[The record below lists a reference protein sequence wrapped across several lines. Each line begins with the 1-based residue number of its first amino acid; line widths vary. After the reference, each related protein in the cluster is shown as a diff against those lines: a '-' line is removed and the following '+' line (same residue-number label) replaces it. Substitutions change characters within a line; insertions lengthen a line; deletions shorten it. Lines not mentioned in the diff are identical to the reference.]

1 MQQVVTTMKTTIKL
15 SGSMAQRF
23 GRTHRRALTSANEVF
38 RALSNTID
46 GFDAYLREARAK
58 GLDFVI
64 FRDRRNIGY
73 EEFETL
79 GPGDELRIIP
89 VIRGSKR
96 AGLFQAVLGAALIAG
111 GIALGPAGAA
121 LIGKGA
127 ALNVALVGASMAVG
141 GVVQMLSPQ
150 VSGLRMRQEPDN
162 KPSYAFGGPVN
173 TTASGNPV
181 PLLYGQREIGGAI
194 ISAGVYAEDQQ

>member
-1 MQQVVTTMKTTIKL
+1 MERKTVIKL

-23 GRTHRRALTSANEVF
+23 GRTHRRALTSASEVF

-64 FRDRRNIGY
+64 FRDRRNIGH
-73 EEFETL
+73 EEFELL

-89 VIRGSKR
+89 VIRGLVAAAIWMPGVSI
-96 AGLFQAVLGAALIAG
+96 AASNLMFSVGAA
-111 GIALGPAGAA
+111 
-121 LIGKGA
+121 
-127 ALNVALVGASMAVG
+127 MAVG

-194 ISAGVYAEDQQ
+194 ISAGIYAEDQQ

>member
-1 MQQVVTTMKTTIKL
+1 MERKTVIKL

-23 GRTHRRALTSANEVF
+23 GRTHRRALTSASEVF

-64 FRDRRNIGY
+64 FWDRRNIGH
-73 EEFETL
+73 EEFELL

-96 AGLFQAVLGAALIAG
+96 AGVFQALLGTALVAAAIWMPGVSIAASNIMFPVGAA
-111 GIALGPAGAA
+111 
-121 LIGKGA
+121 
-127 ALNVALVGASMAVG
+127 MAVG

>member
-1 MQQVVTTMKTTIKL
+1 MERKTVIKL

-23 GRTHRRALTSANEVF
+23 GRTHRRALTSASEVF

-64 FRDRRNIGY
+64 FRDRRNIGH
-73 EEFETL
+73 EEFELL

-96 AGLFQAVLGAALIAG
+96 AGVFQALLGTALVAAAIWMPGVSIAASDIMFPVGAA
-111 GIALGPAGAA
+111 
-121 LIGKGA
+121 
-127 ALNVALVGASMAVG
+127 MAVG

>member
-1 MQQVVTTMKTTIKL
+1 MERKTVIKL

-23 GRTHRRALTSANEVF
+23 GRTHRRALTSASEVF

-64 FRDRRNIGY
+64 FRDRRNIGH
-73 EEFETL
+73 EEFELL

-96 AGLFQAVLGAALIAG
+96 AGVFQALLGTALVAAAIWMPGVSIAASNLMFSVGAA
-111 GIALGPAGAA
+111 
-121 LIGKGA
+121 
-127 ALNVALVGASMAVG
+127 MAVG

-150 VSGLRMRQEPDN
+150 VAGLRMRQDPDN

-194 ISAGVYAEDQQ
+194 ISAGIYAEDQQ

>member
-1 MQQVVTTMKTTIKL
+1 MEKRTVIKL

-23 GRTHRRALTSANEVF
+23 GRTHRRALSSASEVF
-38 RALSNTID
+38 RALSSTVD
-46 GFDAYLREARAK
+46 GFEDYLREARAR

-64 FRDRRNIGY
+64 FRDRRNIGQ
-73 EEFETL
+73 EEFSLL

-96 AGLFQAVLGAALIAG
+96 AGIFQAVLGAALIAG
-111 GIALGPAGAA
+111 GIALGPAGAG
-121 LIGKGA
+121 LIGKGV
-127 ALNVALVGASMAVG
+127 ALNVALVGASMALG
-141 GVVQMLSPQ
+141 GVVQLLSPQ
-150 VSGLRMRQEPDN
+150 VAGMRMRQDPDN

-181 PLLYGQREIGGAI
+181 PLLYGQREIGGAV
-194 ISAGVYAEDQQ
+194 ISAGIYAEDQQ

>member
-1 MQQVVTTMKTTIKL
+1 MERKTVIKL

-23 GRTHRRALTSANEVF
+23 GRTHRRALTSASEVF
-38 RALSNTID
+38 R
-46 GFDAYLREARAK
+46 DAYLREARAK

-64 FRDRRNIGY
+64 FRDRRNIGH
-73 EEFETL
+73 EEFELL

-96 AGLFQAVLGAALIAG
+96 AGVFQALLGTALVAAAIWMPGVSIAASNIMFPVGAA
-111 GIALGPAGAA
+111 
-121 LIGKGA
+121 
-127 ALNVALVGASMAVG
+127 MAVG

>member
-1 MQQVVTTMKTTIKL
+1 MERKTVIKL

-23 GRTHRRALTSANEVF
+23 GRTHRRALTSASEVF

-46 GFDAYLREARAK
+46 GFDAYLRESRAK

-64 FRDRRNIGY
+64 FRDRRNIGH
-73 EEFETL
+73 EEFELL

-96 AGLFQAVLGAALIAG
+96 AGVFQALLGTALVAAAIWMPGVSIAASNIMFPVGAAM
-111 GIALGPAGAA
+111 
-121 LIGKGA
+121 
-127 ALNVALVGASMAVG
+127 VVG

>member
-1 MQQVVTTMKTTIKL
+1 MERKTVIKL

-23 GRTHRRALTSANEVF
+23 GRTHRRALTSASEVF

-64 FRDRRNIGY
+64 FRDRRNIGH
-73 EEFETL
+73 EEFELL

-96 AGLFQAVLGAALIAG
+96 AGVFQALLGTALVAAAIWMPGVSIAASNLMFSVGAA
-111 GIALGPAGAA
+111 
-121 LIGKGA
+121 
-127 ALNVALVGASMAVG
+127 MAVG
-141 GVVQMLSPQ
+141 GIVQMLSPQ

>member
-1 MQQVVTTMKTTIKL
+1 MERKTVIKL

-23 GRTHRRALTSANEVF
+23 GRTHRRALTSASEVF

-64 FRDRRNIGY
+64 FRDRRNIGH
-73 EEFETL
+73 EEFELL

-96 AGLFQAVLGAALIAG
+96 AGVFQALLGTALVAAAIWMPGVSIAASNIMFPVGAAM
-111 GIALGPAGAA
+111 
-121 LIGKGA
+121 
-127 ALNVALVGASMAVG
+127 VVG

>member
-1 MQQVVTTMKTTIKL
+1 MERKTVIKL

-23 GRTHRRALTSANEVF
+23 GRTHRRALTSASEVF

-64 FRDRRNIGY
+64 FRDRRNIGH
-73 EEFETL
+73 EEFEL
-79 GPGDELRIIP
+79 LEPGDELRIIP

-96 AGLFQAVLGAALIAG
+96 AGVFQALLGTALVAAAIWMPGVSIAASNIMFPVGAA
-111 GIALGPAGAA
+111 
-121 LIGKGA
+121 
-127 ALNVALVGASMAVG
+127 MAVG

>member
-1 MQQVVTTMKTTIKL
+1 MEKRTVIKL

-23 GRTHRRALTSANEVF
+23 GRTHHRALSSASEVF
-38 RALSNTID
+38 RALSSTVD
-46 GFDAYLREARAK
+46 GFEDYLREARAR

-64 FRDRRNIGY
+64 FRDRRNIGQ
-73 EEFETL
+73 EEFSLL

-96 AGLFQAVLGAALIAG
+96 AGIFQAVLGAALIAG
-111 GIALGPAGAA
+111 GIALGPAGAG
-121 LIGKGA
+121 LIGKGV
-127 ALNVALVGASMAVG
+127 ALNVALVGASMALG
-141 GVVQMLSPQ
+141 GVVQLLSPQ
-150 VSGLRMRQEPDN
+150 VAGMRMRQDPDN

-181 PLLYGQREIGGAI
+181 PLLYGQREIGGAV
-194 ISAGVYAEDQQ
+194 ISAGIYAEDQQ

>member
-1 MQQVVTTMKTTIKL
+1 MERKTVIKL

-23 GRTHRRALTSANEVF
+23 GRTHRRALTSASEVF
-38 RALSNTID
+38 RALSNTIA

-64 FRDRRNIGY
+64 FRERRNIGH
-73 EEFETL
+73 EEFELL

-96 AGLFQAVLGAALIAG
+96 AGVFQALLGTALVAAAIWMPGVSIAASNLMFSVGAA
-111 GIALGPAGAA
+111 
-121 LIGKGA
+121 
-127 ALNVALVGASMAVG
+127 MAVG

-194 ISAGVYAEDQQ
+194 ISAGIYAEDQQ

>member
-1 MQQVVTTMKTTIKL
+1 MERKTVIKL

-23 GRTHRRALTSANEVF
+23 GRTHRRALTSASEVF
-38 RALSNTID
+38 RALSNTIA

-64 FRDRRNIGY
+64 FRDRRNIGH
-73 EEFETL
+73 EEFELL

-96 AGLFQAVLGAALIAG
+96 AGVFQALLGTALVAAAIWMPGVSIAASNLMFSVGAA
-111 GIALGPAGAA
+111 
-121 LIGKGA
+121 
-127 ALNVALVGASMAVG
+127 MAVG
-141 GVVQMLSPQ
+141 GVVQMLSPPG
-150 VSGLRMRQEPDN
+150 SGLRMRQEPDN

>member
-1 MQQVVTTMKTTIKL
+1 MERKTVIKL

-23 GRTHRRALTSANEVF
+23 GRTHHRALTSASEVF

-46 GFDAYLREARAK
+46 GFDVYLRDARAK

-64 FRDRRNIGY
+64 FRDRRNIGH
-73 EEFETL
+73 EEFELL

-96 AGLFQAVLGAALIAG
+96 AGIFQALLGTALVAAAIWMPGVSIAASNLMFSVGAA
-111 GIALGPAGAA
+111 
-121 LIGKGA
+121 
-127 ALNVALVGASMAVG
+127 MAVG

-150 VSGLRMRQEPDN
+150 VAGLRMRQDPDN

-194 ISAGVYAEDQQ
+194 ISAGIYAEDQQ

>member
-1 MQQVVTTMKTTIKL
+1 MERKTVIKL

-23 GRTHRRALTSANEVF
+23 GRIHRRALTSASEVF

-46 GFDAYLREARAK
+46 GFDAYLRETRAK

-64 FRDRRNIGY
+64 FRNQINIGK
-73 EEFETL
+73 EEFELL

-96 AGLFQAVLGAALIAG
+96 AGLFQIVTAAAIATFTWWNPIG
-111 GIALGPAGAA
+111 WAASTQMALYAAAG
-121 LIGKGA
+121 
-127 ALNVALVGASMAVG
+127 SMAVG

>member
-1 MQQVVTTMKTTIKL
+1 MERKTVIKL

-23 GRTHRRALTSANEVF
+23 GRTHRRALTSASEVF

-46 GFDAYLREARAK
+46 GFDAYLRDARAK

-64 FRDRRNIGY
+64 FRDRRNIGH
-73 EEFETL
+73 EEFELL

-96 AGLFQAVLGAALIAG
+96 AGLFQALLGTALVAAAIWMPGVSIAASNLMFSVGAA
-111 GIALGPAGAA
+111 
-121 LIGKGA
+121 
-127 ALNVALVGASMAVG
+127 MAVG

-150 VSGLRMRQEPDN
+150 VAGLRMRQDPDN

-194 ISAGVYAEDQQ
+194 ISAGIYAEDQQ